1 MTQAYE
7 VVIGLEVHVELLTA
21 SKMFCACGTEFGQPP
36 NTLVCPVCLGLPGAL
51 PVPNEKAVELA
62 YRAAAALNCRLAP
75 RLAFHRKHYFY
86 PDLTKGYQISQAQS
100 PVGEHGVVLIE
111 DEEGREK
118 PIRIRRLHL
127 EEDTGKSLHDQG
139 GESLVDLNRSGVPL
153 IEIVTEPDIRSPE
166 EARRFLQEL
175 RAILLYAGVSNVR
188 MEEGS
193 LRCDANISLR
203 PVGSQAFGTLV
214 EVKNMNS
221 FRSVKR
227 ALEYEAQ
234 RQKEILERG
243 EEVVRE
249 TRHFD
254 ETRGITRSARAKE
267 EAADYR
273 YFPEPDLPVLEL
285 DPAWLEG
292 IRKNLP
298 ELPAQRRQ
306 RYQSLG
312 LSPYQAS
319 VLVAEPSL
327 AKVFEATLAEGAPAV
342 AAANWVMGELQ
353 GYLQEL
359 GKEAEAFPLAPRQIA
374 VILKLL
380 EEEAITGPV
389 AKKLFRDTLLT
400 GEDPAE
406 VVEREGLRQMGGRE
420 TLLPA
425 VEQAIRE
432 NPAAVADYRKGKKAA
447 IGFLVGQVMR
457 LTQGRA
463 NPKEVQDLLR
473 QALDGEGSQ

>member
-1 MTQAYE
+1 
-7 VVIGLEVHVELLTA
+7 
-21 SKMFCACGTEFGQPP
+21 
-36 NTLVCPVCLGLPGAL
+36 
-51 PVPNEKAVELA
+51 
-62 YRAAAALNCRLAP
+62 
-75 RLAFHRKHYFY
+75 
-86 PDLTKGYQISQAQS
+86 
-100 PVGEHGVVLIE
+100 
-111 DEEGREK
+111 
-118 PIRIRRLHL
+118 

-139 GESLVDLNRSGVPL
+139 DGSLVDLNRSGVPL

-203 PVGSQAFGTLV
+203 PKGSEAFGTLV

-234 RQKEILERG
+234 RQ
-243 EEVVRE
+243 EELLRAGQAVVRE

-254 ETRGITRSARAKE
+254 EERGTTRSARAKE

-285 DPAWLEG
+285 DPAWLQT
-292 IRKNLP
+292 IRQTLP
-298 ELPAQRRQ
+298 ELPSQRQQ
-306 RYQSLG
+306 RYRALG
-312 LSPYQAS
+312 LTPYQAS
-319 VLVAEPSL
+319 LLVGEPSL
-327 AKVFEATLAEGAPAV
+327 ADVFEKALAAGAKPA

-353 GYLQEL
+353 GFLQEV
-359 GKEAEAFPLAPRQIA
+359 GKTVEAFPQAPQQMA
-374 VILKLL
+374 TILQLL

-389 AKKLFRDTLLT
+389 AKKIFRDSLT
-400 GEDPAE
+400 SGEDPRE
-406 VVEREGLRQMGGRE
+406 VVEREGLRQMGGRD

-425 VEQAIRE
+425 VEKAVQE
-432 NPAAVADYRKGKKAA
+432 NPEAVADYRKGKKAA

-457 LTQGRA
+457 LTAGRA
-463 NPKEVQDLLR
+463 NPKEVQELLR
-473 QALDGEGSQ
+473 QTLDHEGGQ